1 MKGEYFEYSVQAA
14 IKNND
19 LFKTPNEEKREIT
32 LYEIIKMNQISES
45 NYDLMKDYN
54 IEIKQINE

>member
-1 MKGEYFEYSVQAA
+1 MH
-14 IKNND
+14 
-19 LFKTPNEEKREIT
+19 NEEKREII
-32 LYEIIKMNQISES
+32 YEIIKMNQISES